1 MLRILFANS
10 CELGIGGGK
19 KVDEGDGNGDADDG
33 VSTGN
38 VSLGWPAS
46 VAVAVAGVAD
56 GPDVTTRVNDD
67 GDGDG

>member
-38 VSLGWPAS
+38 VSLGWPDS
-46 VAVAVAGVAD
+46 GAVAVAGVAD
-56 GPDVTTRVNDD
+56 GPDVTTRVNND
-67 GDGDG
+67 GDSDG